1 MTDSV
6 EFTPGGY
13 CLAERIANN
22 RQDHITIVN
31 EAEVQLLPEVMA
43 LLEQHNFKCV
53 QVVNSIADSLRQFVE
68 QESALTLSGGQLRQ
82 IDWSDFSVGDTA
94 EGCFNAVKSLVA
106 AYPKTIALIVDAH
119 MTECFF
125 LDLFRKSRLDAR
137 IVVLGGAEAY
147 LCL

>member
-31 EAEVQLLPEVMA
+31 EAEMQLLPEVMA

-53 QVVNSIADSLRQFVE
+53 QVVHSIADSLRHFVE
-68 QESALTLSGGQLRQ
+68 QENALALPSCQRQ
-82 IDWSDFSVGDTA
+82 IDWSNFNVGDTA
-94 EGCFNAVKSLVA
+94 EGCFNAVKALVA
-106 AYPKTIALIVDAH
+106 AYPKTIALIVNAH